1 LSRADEDAEM
11 LSVVDSL
18 DEVVGSQRRDEVH
31 QQGLRHRAVHVL
43 VFNSS
48 GELFLQRRG
57 LHKQEN
63 PGMWDSSVAG
73 HVDAGE
79 SYDRCC
85 VREIEEEIGLSL
97 DEIPEALFKLEA
109 SPITGMEFAW
119 VYRLVSD
126 TDLKL
131 NLDEMQGGAWLRQAD
146 VNDWVDSGAEQLSD
160 VFQLIWSM
168 FRSSQYVQQD

>member
-1 LSRADEDAEM
+1 MSRADEDAEM
-11 LSVVDSL
+11 LSVVDAL
-18 DEVVGSQRRDEVH
+18 DEVVASQRRDEVH

-48 GELFLQRRG
+48 GELFLQKRG

-79 SYDRCC
+79 SYDQCC

-109 SPITGMEFAW
+109 SPTTGMEFAW
-119 VYRLVSD
+119 VYRLVSAA
-126 TDLKL
+126 DLRPNL
-131 NLDEMQGGAWLRQAD
+131 NEMQGGAWFREAD
-146 VNDWVDSGAEQLSD
+146 VDNWIDSGAKQLSD
-160 VFQLIWSM
+160 VFQLIWSTY
-168 FRSSQYVQQD
+168 RSSE

>member
-1 LSRADEDAEM
+1 MSRADEDAEM

-18 DEVVGSQRRDEVH
+18 DEVVGLQRRDEVH

-43 VFNSS
+43 VFNLD
-48 GELFLQRRG
+48 GELFLQQRG

-97 DEIPEALFKLEA
+97 DAIPEALFKLEA
-109 SPITGMEFAW
+109 SPATGMEFAW

-126 TDLKL
+126 TDLRP